1 MGMKFV
7 TGKKLSPIKTD
18 DTVAAMLTEEEASAP
33 AEHLP
38 QEISFIGD
46 SINLAP
52 FKGKIGDVFFIP
64 VKGQPTVILC
74 GLGKGHDVSRET
86 IRNSCAHIIAE
97 CQKRKID
104 TIHCIIPSVLH
115 LPADKVFSSV
125 AEGLYLSNYSFS
137 KYKSSKD
144 NESRVAKVFL
154 RDEGTYAD
162 AIARETEIIC
172 RCALECRD
180 MVNESSDRCTPKDF
194 ADEAKKI
201 SHAHG
206 LRCTVMDE
214 KEIEKAGMGLLSSV
228 GRGSPN
234 PPRLVMVRYRGN
246 QKSSKTIALVGKGI
260 TFDSGGLNLKTSG
273 NIETM
278 RSDMAGA
285 AACLFA
291 IKAAAEL
298 GIKQNIIAVMP
309 LAENMP
315 GGASYRPGDIYRAY
329 NGKTVEIGNTDAEG
343 RLILADAL
351 AYTAAN
357 LKPDYMVDIA
367 TLTGACIISLGE
379 AIAGLLTPHDSLAEL
394 IIDAGEKT
402 GEKVWRLPLAR
413 EYEEDLKSDFA
424 DLSNVASG
432 RRAGTIMGALFL
444 KNFVGSTPW
453 AHIDIA
459 GPSWFSK
466 KRGYRPK
473 NATGFGVRLFVEFL
487 KHLPAGME

>member
-1 MGMKFV
+1 MKFV
-7 TGKKLSPIKTD
+7 TGKKIPSIKSD
-18 DTVAAMLTEEEASAP
+18 DTVAALITEEEATAQF
-33 AEHLP
+33 EHLP
-38 QEISFIGD
+38 AEIAFIRD
-46 SINLAP
+46 YFELSA
-52 FKGKIGDVFFIP
+52 FRGKSGDVLFLP
-64 VKGQPTVILC
+64 MKDRPSVIVC
-74 GLGKGHDVSRET
+74 GMGKSRDIQQET

-97 CQKRKID
+97 CQKRKISFM
-104 TIHCIIPSVLH
+104 HCIIPSISHLSGEDVLS
-115 LPADKVFSSV
+115 AV

-137 KYKSSKD
+137 RYKSSKE
-144 NESRVAKVFL
+144 NENRVAKVVL
-154 RDEGTYAD
+154 RDNSDYAD
-162 AIARETEIIC
+162 TIARETEIIC

-180 MVNESSDRCTPKDF
+180 MVNESSDRCTPRDF
-194 ADEAKKI
+194 AEEAKKI
-201 SHAHG
+201 SHTHG
-206 LRCTVMDE
+206 LRCTIMDE
-214 KEIEKAGMGLLSSV
+214 KEIEKEGMGLLASV

-234 PPRLVMVRYRGN
+234 PPRLVIVRYKGEP
-246 QKSSKTIALVGKGI
+246 KSTKTIALVGKGI
-260 TFDSGGLNLKTSG
+260 TFDSGGLNLKSSG

-285 AACLFA
+285 AACLYA

-298 GIKQNIIAVMP
+298 GIKKNIVAIMP

-351 AYTAAN
+351 AYTTAQ
-357 LKPDYMVDIA
+357 LKPECIIDIA

-379 AIAGLLTPHDSLAEL
+379 VIAGLLTPHEHLAQL
-394 IIDAGEKT
+394 IFETGEKT
-402 GEKVWRLPLAR
+402 GEKVWRLPLPK

-424 DLSNVASG
+424 DLINVASG
-432 RRAGTIMGALFL
+432 RKAGAIMGALFL
-444 KNFVGSTPW
+444 KNFVGSVPW

-487 KHLPAGME
+487 KKCPPSLL

>member
-1 MGMKFV
+1 MKFV
-7 TGKKLSPIKTD
+7 TGKKISPIKND
-18 DTVAAMLTEEEASAP
+18 DTVATLMAEESTSAP
-33 AEHLP
+33 LEHLP
-38 QEISFIGD
+38 EEISFVGD
-46 SINLAP
+46 SINLAS
-52 FKGKIGDVFFIP
+52 FKGKSGDVLFIP
-64 VKGQPTVILC
+64 IKGRPSVILC
-74 GLGKGHDVSRET
+74 GLGKTRDVSRET

-104 TIHCIIPSVLH
+104 TIHCIIPSVSH
-115 LPADKVFSSV
+115 LPEEDVFSSV

-137 KYKSSKD
+137 RYKSSK
-144 NESRVAKVFL
+144 ESENRVAKAIL
-154 RDEGTYAD
+154 HGRGD
-162 AIARETEIIC
+162 ATETIARETEIIC

-201 SHAHG
+201 SHTHS

-214 KEIEKAGMGLLSSV
+214 KEIEKAGMGLLASV

-234 PPRLVMVRYRGN
+234 PPRLVIVRYKGD
-246 QKSSKTIALVGKGI
+246 QKSSKIIALVGKGI
-260 TFDSGGLNLKTSG
+260 TFDSGGLNLKPSG

-285 AACLFA
+285 AACLYT

-298 GIKQNIIAVMP
+298 GLKKNIVAVMP

-315 GGASYRPGDIYRAY
+315 GGASYRPGDVYRSY

-351 AYTAAN
+351 AYTSAN
-357 LKPDYMVDIA
+357 LKPDYMIDIA

-379 AIAGLLTPHDSLAEL
+379 AIAGLMTPHDGLAQL
-394 IIDAGEKT
+394 LFDAGEKT
-402 GEKVWRLPLAR
+402 GEKIWRLPLAK

-424 DLSNVASG
+424 DLINVASG
-432 RRAGTIMGALFL
+432 RKAGTIMGALFL
-444 KNFVGSTPW
+444 KNFVSSIPW

-473 NATGFGVRLFVEFL
+473 NATGFGVRLFMEFL
-487 KHLPAGME
+487 KNCPQSIE